1 MNDRESLNE
10 EKSYYHKRLGRNIVQ
25 LIVGTILLFTAY
37 LHLQG
42 NTAEKMS
49 ISSGLQVLSQKVQL
63 RMHNLFQND
72 GAIYEDKLS
81 MEKNYAEVINVVQNS
96 SCKEKVDLPLLT
108 QKYADLQNES
118 VSDYTIHQESYRQFI
133 VDFYR
138 QVSEECGTD
147 VHTQM
152 N

>member
-108 QKYADLQNES
+108 QKYAD
-118 VSDYTIHQESYRQFI
+118 
-133 VDFYR
+133 
-138 QVSEECGTD
+138 
-147 VHTQM
+147 
-152 N
+152 